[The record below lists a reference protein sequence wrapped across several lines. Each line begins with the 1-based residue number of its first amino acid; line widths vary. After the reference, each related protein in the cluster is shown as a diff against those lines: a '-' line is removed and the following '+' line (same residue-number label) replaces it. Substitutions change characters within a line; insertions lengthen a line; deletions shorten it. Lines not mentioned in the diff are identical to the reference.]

1 MWKLDFYILP
11 SKCYS
16 NITEEDIE
24 NLDDKVTYINSRE
37 RLYVPNEIYDIRD
50 IDQKTIADFLY
61 NNEQSDLSDYLL
73 EIISKQRICSDT
85 YDMIARK
92 AEYGYVPLTELDIT
106 ENIAQVCVG
115 QIKNTE
121 LEKCWKMND
130 IVSIKRFFIVKV
142 NDYDDYENRV
152 RDCFPH
158 LVFHEE
164 AFKFVDELGKC
175 SDVIE
180 ELTRH
185 LIILNDVGKKL
196 YDYHN
201 KNEREVLL
209 ELSSGYDLVCSGK
222 GSNEE
227 KRFNKEINY
236 KDQRYQLTCNPHTK
250 LYKKR
255 TDKRIYFCWGRD
267 EIEGHNI
274 IIVRIGGHWQE

>member
-115 QIKNTE
+115 QIKDTE
-121 LEKCWKMND
+121 LEKCWKMMTLFLSN
-130 IVSIKRFFIVKV
+130 
-142 NDYDDYENRV
+142 
-152 RDCFPH
+152 
-158 LVFHEE
+158 
-164 AFKFVDELGKC
+164 
-175 SDVIE
+175 VIS
-180 ELTRH
+180 L
-185 LIILNDVGKKL
+185 
-196 YDYHN
+196 
-201 KNEREVLL
+201 
-209 ELSSGYDLVCSGK
+209 
-222 GSNEE
+222 
-227 KRFNKEINY
+227 
-236 KDQRYQLTCNPHTK
+236 
-250 LYKKR
+250 
-255 TDKRIYFCWGRD
+255 
-267 EIEGHNI
+267 
-274 IIVRIGGHWQE
+274 

>member
-1 MWKLDFYILP
+1 M
-11 SKCYS
+11 
-16 NITEEDIE
+16 E
-24 NLDDKVTYINSRE
+24 VR
-37 RLYVPNEIYDIRD
+37 
-50 IDQKTIADFLY
+50 FLY
-61 NNEQSDLSDYLL
+61 
-73 EIISKQRICSDT
+73 
-85 YDMIARK
+85 IA
-92 AEYGYVPLTELDIT
+92 L
-106 ENIAQVCVG
+106 
-115 QIKNTE
+115 
-121 LEKCWKMND
+121 KMLQQYHG
-130 IVSIKRFFIVKV
+130 RLKV
-142 NDYDDYENRV
+142 NDYNDYENRV

-227 KRFNKEINY
+227 KKFNKEINY

-250 LYKKR
+250 LYKR
-255 TDKRIYFCWGRD
+255 EQTREFIFVGDVTR
-267 EIEGHNI
+267 
-274 IIVRIGGHWQE
+274 